1 MSNNPFANVQTVFI
15 DLDDTLWWFTENSKV
30 AFRLTYDQFHIADF
44 CGYDRFHEVYL
55 AKNLELWHLYH
66 YGKITR
72 SLLMTERF
80 RHTLEQ
86 CGYDGDC
93 LEMSK
98 KMNEAYLDTLGTLKQ
113 LVPGALDLVEHLHKQ
128 GFEVNV
134 LSNGFRGTQEAKLR
148 SAGLLPLIDR
158 IVLSDDCGITKPLR
172 GIFDYALGQCHATA
186 ENTVMIGDDPD
197 ADIAGA
203 HNAGWLTIY
212 YNWRN
217 TDAAPGT
224 ATATVTS
231 LTDITNLI
239 LSKPAC
245 ESRLI

>member
-1 MSNNPFANVQTVFI
+1 MSNNHFANVKTVFI

-30 AFRLTYDQFHIADF
+30 AFRRTYNEFNIARF
-44 CGYDRFHEVYL
+44 CDYERFHEVYL

-66 YGKITR
+66 YGKISR

-86 CGYDGDC
+86 CGYNGDC
-93 LEMSK
+93 SVMSD
-98 KMNEAYLDTLGTLKQ
+98 KMNEHYLSTLGTLKL
-113 LVPGALDLVEHLHKQ
+113 LVPGARELVEHLHNR
-128 GFEVNV
+128 GFKVNV
-134 LSNGFRGTQEAKLR
+134 LSNGFRGTQEAKLH

-158 IVLSDDCGITKPLR
+158 IVLSDDCGVTKPLR
-172 GIFDYALGQCHATA
+172 GIFDFALGVCQATA

-203 HNAGWLTIY
+203 HHAGWLTIY

-217 TDAAPGT
+217 VEAAPGT

-231 LTDITNLI
+231 LSEIG
-239 LSKPAC
+239 
-245 ESRLI
+245 RLI